1 MCIPKHGYPQ
11 ISKHLQPFMESN
23 NIDYNPQNF
32 IYNVDENK
40 LYYVGLMPIIF
51 AGPQNNIN
59 NKNGLKLKFMH

>member
-1 MCIPKHGYPQ
+1 
-11 ISKHLQPFMESN
+11 MESN